1 MYSSL
6 FPKTEKPGVP
16 QKPFVSSVTK
26 DSCVVSWKA
35 PSSDGGAK
43 IKNYYLEK
51 REKKQNKW
59 IAVTTEEIH
68 ETSYTVKGL
77 LEGFEYEFRV
87 KCENIGGESDWSE
100 ISEPVIPK
108 SDTALRAPFFKEEL
122 RDMCVKYRATAT
134 FVTKVIGHPKPVV
147 KWYKNGKEILPDGEK
162 TKVQEFKGGYFQ
174 IVISNADEND
184 AAVYQ
189 IRATNQL
196 GSISKSMNLEVEVP
210 AKIHLPLHLQG
221 MGAVHAIRGEVVTIK
236 IPISGK
242 PDPVV
247 TWQKGQ
253 EMINNTAYHQV
264 IITRSFTSLVFL
276 KGVQRKDSGY
286 YIICAKNRFGV
297 DKQTVELAVA
307 DVPDPPKDVKVSDI
321 GRDTLTLTWSP
332 GNDGGSE
339 IINYIIEKCPTTG
352 DRWIRVAQTSET
364 EYTVMSLFGKTK
376 CQFRVI
382 AENHFGL
389 SGPSVPTDPVTTKE
403 DKLAIRNYDEE
414 VDETREI
421 TKEEAPHSKVK
432 LLPSLYTVSEELA
445 RNGQFGIVHRCVE
458 ISSKKTFLAKSIKV
472 KGADRELVAREIETL
487 NIARHKNIVYLH
499 ESFDSLEEYVL
510 IYEFI
515 SGMDIF
521 ERLGT
526 NFDLTE
532 QEIVRYM
539 RQVCGA
545 LKFLHS
551 HNYCHFDIRPD
562 NIVYSTRKSNTI
574 KIIDM
579 GQARLLTPGENIRIQ
594 FTAPEYC
601 APEIHNSDFVTTA
614 TDMWSVGV
622 LAYVL
627 LSGLNPFA
635 AESHQKM
642 VEHISSAEYVFDS
655 EAFKETSLEGMDF
668 VDRLL
673 TKDRKLRMTAS
684 EALEH
689 PWLKMKLEY
698 VSSKVI
704 KTLRHRRYYQSL
716 VKKEWSTVI
725 SAARVAYGGGYRNQ
739 RNVSIGRVKVGH
751 PEQGLRAGPVMHC
764 SAEEGGHIRFV
775 CCIENYNRNTEV
787 TWYFGSRKLTFRP
800 QVEVIQ
806 EDVEHHVL
814 HIRETLIEDSGTYR
828 VTATNTAGSASC
840 QASLKVERLT
850 YTRREFKSEEERQ

>member
-16 QKPFVSSVTK
+16 QQPFVSSVTK

-35 PSSDGGAK
+35 PTSDGGAK

-68 ETSYTVKGL
+68 ETTYTVKGL

-134 FVTKVIGHPKPVV
+134 FVTKVIGHPSPVV

-162 TKVQEFKGGYFQ
+162 IKVQEFKGGYFQ
-174 IVISNADEND
+174 LVISNADEND
-184 AAVYQ
+184 VAVYQ

-196 GSISKSMNLEVEVP
+196 GSISKSMNLEVEGNTSLLSYDCFFYYYYFLVP

-297 DKQTVELAVA
+297 DKQTIELAVA

-364 EYTVMSLFGKTK
+364 QYTVMSLFGKTK
-376 CQFRVI
+376 YQFRVI

-389 SGPSVPTDPVTTKE
+389 S
-403 DKLAIRNYDEE
+403 
-414 VDETREI
+414 
-421 TKEEAPHSKVK
+421 APHSKVK
-432 LLPSLYTVSEELA
+432 L
-445 RNGQFGIVHRCVE
+445 F
-458 ISSKKTFLAKSIKV
+458 SKKTFLAKFIKV

-562 NIVYSTRKSNTI
+562 NIVYSTRKSSTI

-642 VEHISSAEYVFDS
+642 VEHISNAEYVFDS

-689 PWLKMKLEY
+689 PWLKLKLEH

-716 VKKEWSTVI
+716 VKREWSTVI
-725 SAARVAYGGGYRNQ
+725 SAARVAYGGDREDNAYAELFVETVRSFREYYLGRSLKKPRRRIDKTKILQ
-739 RNVSIGRVKVGH
+739 RPPEFTLPLYNRAAYIGEDVRFGVTITVH
-751 PEQGLRAGPVMHC
+751 PEP
-764 SAEEGGHIRFV
+764 S
-775 CCIENYNRNTEV
+775 V
-787 TWYFGSRKLTFRP
+787 TWLKAGHRIKPDPTKYTFTSDKGLYQLMIHNVDLSDDAEYTVVANNKFG
-800 QVEVIQ
+800 
-806 EDVEHHVL
+806 
-814 HIRETLIEDSGTYR
+814 EDSCK
-828 VTATNTAGSASC
+828 A
-840 QASLKVERLT
+840 RLT
-850 YTRREFKSEEERQ
+850 V

>member
-1 MYSSL
+1 
-6 FPKTEKPGVP
+6 
-16 QKPFVSSVTK
+16 
-26 DSCVVSWKA
+26 
-35 PSSDGGAK
+35 
-43 IKNYYLEK
+43 
-51 REKKQNKW
+51 
-59 IAVTTEEIH
+59 
-68 ETSYTVKGL
+68 
-77 LEGFEYEFRV
+77 
-87 KCENIGGESDWSE
+87 
-100 ISEPVIPK
+100 
-108 SDTALRAPFFKEEL
+108 
-122 RDMCVKYRATAT
+122 
-134 FVTKVIGHPKPVV
+134 
-147 KWYKNGKEILPDGEK
+147 
-162 TKVQEFKGGYFQ
+162 
-174 IVISNADEND
+174 
-184 AAVYQ
+184 
-189 IRATNQL
+189 
-196 GSISKSMNLEVEVP
+196 
-210 AKIHLPLHLQG
+210 

-276 KGVQRKDSGY
+276 KG
-286 YIICAKNRFGV
+286 
-297 DKQTVELAVA
+297 
-307 DVPDPPKDVKVSDI
+307 
-321 GRDTLTLTWSP
+321 
-332 GNDGGSE
+332 
-339 IINYIIEKCPTTG
+339 
-352 DRWIRVAQTSET
+352 
-364 EYTVMSLFGKTK
+364 
-376 CQFRVI
+376 
-382 AENHFGL
+382 
-389 SGPSVPTDPVTTKE
+389 
-403 DKLAIRNYDEE
+403 
-414 VDETREI
+414 
-421 TKEEAPHSKVK
+421 
-432 LLPSLYTVSEELA
+432 ELA

-458 ISSKKTFLAKSIKV
+458 ISSKKTFLAKFIKV

-562 NIVYSTRKSNTI
+562 NIVYSTRKSSTI

-642 VEHISSAEYVFDS
+642 VEHISNAEYVFDS

-689 PWLKMKLEY
+689 PWLKLKLE
-698 VSSKVI
+698 
-704 KTLRHRRYYQSL
+704 
-716 VKKEWSTVI
+716 
-725 SAARVAYGGGYRNQ
+725 
-739 RNVSIGRVKVGH
+739 
-751 PEQGLRAGPVMHC
+751 
-764 SAEEGGHIRFV
+764 
-775 CCIENYNRNTEV
+775 
-787 TWYFGSRKLTFRP
+787 
-800 QVEVIQ
+800 
-806 EDVEHHVL
+806 HVL
-814 HIRETLIEDSGTYR
+814 PRILSGTLAQETKASR
-828 VTATNTAGSASC
+828 VYFAIVQPCSIHW
-840 QASLKVERLT
+840 
-850 YTRREFKSEEERQ
+850 